1 MRRGPAFSL
10 CAYPRVI
17 LQASAEDVA
26 SIDLLLAESE
36 KVRGSAVRQMHDL
49 IEEYEE
55 QDKQI
60 DREVGRARSLSP
72 TARR

>member
-1 MRRGPAFSL
+1 MRRGLAFSFL
-10 CAYPRVI
+10 LTLRDT

-36 KVRGSAVRQMHDL
+36 QVRGSAVRQMHDL

-60 DREVGRARSLSP
+60 DREVGRARSRSP
-72 TARR
+72 IARR

>member
-1 MRRGPAFSL
+1 M
-10 CAYPRVI
+10 
-17 LQASAEDVA
+17 
-26 SIDLLLAESE
+26 
-36 KVRGSAVRQMHDL
+36 RQMHDL

-60 DREVGRARSLSP
+60 DREVWRAPSLSP